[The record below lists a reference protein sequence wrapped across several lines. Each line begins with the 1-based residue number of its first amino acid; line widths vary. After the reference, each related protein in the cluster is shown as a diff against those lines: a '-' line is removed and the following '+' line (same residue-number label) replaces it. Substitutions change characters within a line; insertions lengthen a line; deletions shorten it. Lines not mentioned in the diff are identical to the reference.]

1 MSSLTLHNL
10 DESIVNA
17 LKIRA
22 QRHGVS
28 IEAEHRHILEM
39 VLKKPAKPKFA
50 VALMQI
56 PQVGLDSDF
65 ERKQDERVDR
75 SRSASMGT
83 FARTAL

>member
-28 IEAEHRHILEM
+28 MEAEHRKILET
-39 VLKKPAKPKFA
+39 VLKKAVKPRFA
-50 VALMQI
+50 AALMQI

-65 ERKQDERVDR
+65 ERKQDERDKSVFD
-75 SRSASMGT
+75 
-83 FARTAL
+83 